1 MHRSLAAD
9 QAAGM
14 AAATDSAAVAVAA
27 AVLTFDRAAQRWLI
41 ESSSAVAVAAT
52 AATGVLRGTQ
62 RVVTAEELQPRAAR
76 PDMAVRVVVAAVV
89 HRLVAAEVHRV
100 GLVRVRALRDRAGLE
115 VMAVKGRRLE
125 VTIGQAV
132 AVVVGGTAAVV
143 VVVAHSWSPLVVVVV
158 AALTQAPE

>member
-1 MHRSLAAD
+1 
-9 QAAGM
+9 
-14 AAATDSAAVAVAA
+14 
-27 AVLTFDRAAQRWLI
+27 
-41 ESSSAVAVAAT
+41 
-52 AATGVLRGTQ
+52 
-62 RVVTAEELQPRAAR
+62 
-76 PDMAVRVVVAAVV
+76 MAVRVVVAAVV

>member
-1 MHRSLAAD
+1 
-9 QAAGM
+9 M

-125 VTIGQAV
+125 VRTIGQAA

-143 VVVAHSWSPLVVVVV
+143 VVVAHTGSPLVVVVV